1 MSRRYLRTVTLLI
14 GAAILLAACAQ
25 QGAQDPQQSDAGE
38 PQQGGTLTIAAEQF
52 PPHLQCD
59 KADNNLAWC
68 SYFQGLSLLGAYD
81 PQPDFTLA
89 PTELLTGEAQLE
101 EGPPQIVTYN
111 INPDATWSDG
121 TPVTADDF
129 IFTNETILNPKNE
142 VVSREGYDQI
152 KTVEAVDDKTV
163 RVTFKK
169 VYSGWKELFSPI
181 YPAHVLEGQDWNSV
195 WKSCLCDPDTG
206 DPISNGPFL
215 LTDWKKN
222 QQWTFEPNPEWYGEG
237 PYLDKIVAPYIADT
251 NTELQQLKGGEVD
264 MIYPTYQLQLQELR
278 ELDGVTTEVAGGTF
292 WQHLDLQADNPPLDQ
307 LFVRQA
313 IAYGIDREA
322 LVDEFV
328 RPLFP
333 EAEVLNNAIF
343 LPNQPTYEPNWDIYN
358 YDPDKATALL
368 EDNGC
373 EKGSDGIYV
382 CDGEKLS
389 FSYKSTAGN
398 ELRELM
404 FQVIQ
409 ENLKEIGIEVQNDF
423 GEADVVFGD
432 LDKRNFE
439 IFQFGWVGTLDPSS
453 SKAIN
458 ECGGDQNYVGACDPE
473 ADKLM
478 AQAVSTLDPEAA
490 AELWN
495 QADAILAER
504 VVGEIPLRQ
513 EPQPLAFRDYVIGA
527 VVNATQGG
535 PLWNAETIWIDQGAQ
550 D

>member
-1 MSRRYLRTVTLLI
+1 MGRRYLKLGAVLI
-14 GAAILLAACAQ
+14 GLVILTAACASQ
-25 QGAQDPQQSDAGE
+25 EDDNAEDEGSGAPQK
-38 PQQGGTLTIAAEQF
+38 GGTLTIAAEQF
-52 PPHLQCD
+52 PAHLQCD

-68 SYFQGLSLLGAYD
+68 SYFQDLALLAPYQ

-89 PTELLTGEAQLE
+89 PTELLAGEAELE

-111 INPDATWSDG
+111 INPEAVWSDG

-129 IFTNETILNPKNE
+129 IFTQEIYDDPKNE
-142 VVSREGYDQI
+142 LVGRAGHEDIES
-152 KTVEAVDDKTV
+152 VEAVDDKTV

-169 VYSGWKELFSPI
+169 VYAGWRELFSPL
-181 YPAHVLEGQDWNSV
+181 YPARVLKGQDWNSV
-195 WKSCLCDPDTG
+195 WKNCICDPDTG
-206 DPISNGPFL
+206 DPIGNGPFL

-222 QQWTFEPNPEWYGEG
+222 QQWTFEANPEWYGEG

-251 NTELQQLKGGEVD
+251 NTELQQLRGGEVD
-264 MIYPTYQLQLQELR
+264 MIYPTYQLQLRELQEL
-278 ELDGVTTEVAGGTF
+278 EGVTTEVDGGTF
-292 WQHLDLQADNPPLDQ
+292 WQHLDLQGDNPLLGE

-328 RPLFP
+328 RPVFP
-333 EAEVLNNAIF
+333 EAEILNNAIF

-358 YDPDKATALL
+358 FDPDQATSLL

-373 EKGSDGIYV
+373 QKGSDGIYV
-382 CDGEKLS
+382 CDGQKLS

-409 ENLKEIGIEVQNDF
+409 DNLKDVGIEVRNDF
-423 GEADVVFGD
+423 GEADVVFAD
-432 LDKRNFE
+432 LDKRDFE
-439 IFQFGWVGTLDPSS
+439 IFQFGWVGTIDPSS
-453 SKAIN
+453 SKEIN
-458 ECGGDQNYVGACDPE
+458 ECGGDQNYVTVCDPE

-478 AQAVSTLDPEAA
+478 AQAVQTLDPEASA
-490 AELWN
+490 DLWN

-513 EPQPLAFRDYVIGA
+513 EPQPLAFYDYVMGVAI
-527 VVNATQGG
+527 NATQGG
-535 PLWNAETIWIDQGAQ
+535 PLWNAEEIWIDQEAAQ
-550 D
+550 